1 MRSYVGIQYQHSST
15 WLRLTSRADVDPLSK
30 RKDLLGWIQL
40 IERRSPRGWSIVIL
54 PQEIRIDN
62 FHGPLHIHPPRGQAP
77 PEPIAERSMDA
88 VRDRIRRHAEGR
100 RTVVYADLLEEL
112 R

>member
-1 MRSYVGIQYQHSST
+1 MRAPLSSK
-15 WLRLTSRADVDPLSK
+15 ADVDSLSK
-30 RKDLLGWIQL
+30 RKGLLGWIQL
-40 IERRSPRGWSIVIL
+40 LERRSPRGWSIVIM

-62 FHGPLHIHPPRGQAP
+62 FHGPLHLHPPRERGP

-88 VRDRIRRHAEGR
+88 VRDLIRRHAEGR
-100 RTVVYADLLEEL
+100 RAVVYEDLLEEL

>member
-1 MRSYVGIQYQHSST
+1 M
-15 WLRLTSRADVDPLSK
+15 LKDDADPMSR
-30 RKDLLGWIQL
+30 RKGLLGWIQL
-40 IERRSPRGWSIVIL
+40 IERRSPRGWSIVIM
-54 PQEIRIDN
+54 PHEIRIDN

-88 VRDRIRRHAEGR
+88 ARDLIRRHAEGR
-100 RTVVYADLLEEL
+100 RTDVYEDLLEEP